1 MRPAESF
8 IQQPVRSLQTMLRVL
23 SELDGAFP
31 IVIPDGIY
39 SANTMEAVSYFQR
52 SRGIPATGITDQNTW
67 EQIVKDYELAL
78 IEVEPAAPIE
88 ILIDPGQVFALGA
101 RGPYILLLQGLLTQ
115 LSYDHETINAPG
127 SSGVLDADTSRSI
140 LAFQTLSG
148 LPQTGTLDKV
158 TWKNLVNQFTLSA
171 HRQAG
176 KKTVQEPQYGDFVPF
191 TGKF

>member
-67 EQIVKDYELAL
+67 EQIVKDYELAR

-88 ILIDPGQVFALGA
+88 ILIDPGQVFVLGE

-127 SSGVLDADTSRSI
+127 SSGILDADTSRSI
-140 LAFQTLSG
+140 LAFQALSG

-171 HRQAG
+171 HRQVG
-176 KKTVQEPQYGDFVPF
+176 KKSAREPLYGDFATF